1 MEILFLILSLFLMTI
16 GLAGVFLPFLPGVP
30 LVWLGMFLYSA
41 ITNFTIISKTA
52 VFIFLG
58 FTALTIV
65 VDIIAPLIGAKK
77 YEASKYGFLGASLGL
92 VFGFFIFGPF
102 GIILGPLLGAVA
114 GEMLSG
120 KDTTKSFHTALGV
133 LIGLFA
139 GMLIKFIVVLA
150 IIVYFIFALI
160 F

>member
-1 MEILFLILSLFLMTI
+1 MDILFLILSLLLMGI

-30 LVWLGMFLYSA
+30 LAWLGMFLYSA
-41 ITNFTIISKTA
+41 LTNFTIISKTA

-77 YEASKYGFLGASLGL
+77 YEASKQGFLGASLGL
-92 VFGFFIFGPF
+92 VFGVWFFGPF
-102 GIILGPLLGAVA
+102 GIILGPLLGAVT

-120 KDTTKSFHTALGV
+120 KNTGQ
-133 LIGLFA
+133 
-139 GMLIKFIVVLA
+139 
-150 IIVYFIFALI
+150 
-160 F
+160 

>member
-1 MEILFLILSLFLMTI
+1 MEVLFLLLSLLLMAI

-30 LVWLGMFLYSA
+30 LAWLGMFLYSA
-41 ITNFTIISKTA
+41 LTNFTIVSQTA

-77 YEASKYGFLGASLGL
+77 YEASKQGFLGASLGL
-92 VFGFFIFGPF
+92 VFGFWFFGPF
-102 GIILGPLLGAVA
+102 GIILGPLFGAVA

-139 GMLIKFIVVLA
+139 GMLIKLMVVLA
-150 IIVYFIFALI
+150 IIGYFIFALI